1 MGESR
6 FNGRTGEWIRW
17 LGGMVVAGIVAY
29 FTAMGAMQKQIAIID
44 TREQTRWEEVQRTL
58 QRMEANYQR
67 VLDEWSNGVDRR
79 TGEPLPLQRSIEGR
93 R

>member
-29 FTAMGAMQKQIAIID
+29 LTAMGAMQKQIAIID

-58 QRMEANYQR
+58 TRMEANYQR
-67 VLDEWSNGVDRR
+67 VLEEWSNGVDRR

-93 R
+93 